1 MVVSYANFLTN
12 TELSKITAAYRQILL
27 IKKRTPTGRQISLK
41 KRQAVHRH
49 VTISQ
54 LWSCEGSTSIL
65 IHGGATNSCL
75 ETISKLLYEK
85 ALGIAI
91 AIISVTTLCSVDY
104 NQ

>member
-1 MVVSYANFLTN
+1 M
-12 TELSKITAAYRQILL
+12 
-27 IKKRTPTGRQISLK
+27 
-41 KRQAVHRH
+41 HRH